1 MRLRCV
7 PTPEQ
12 RAALEAQLLRLQQP
26 GAALE
31 LPCERTDL
39 VRVTTTVASVHTD
52 RFVLRARLSFRSGEE
67 RSYALKAYADD
78 FAGRAW
84 THARALAER
93 YRTDAGELCLPI
105 ACIAS
110 ERLLVFPWVE
120 GAALAGIVDDSKP
133 RLLRRAAR
141 MIAELHRLDWAPEPP
156 TSAERLVEQILARCN
171 EPAELIAPLR
181 AQLVEAVRHLDPTD
195 PAPVHGDLGAG
206 QFLLAGE
213 RLVLLDFDMLGYA
226 DPAYDAGHFL
236 AQLERRVVVDGTPS
250 VQGDRWLGAFQDA
263 YLAAQPRVSLRN
275 MAFYRALT
283 LVRKMSTLRRRGV
296 SGGGVFHEL
305 ARRASAALE
314 QMAAPAVA
322 P

>member
-12 RAALEAQLLRLQQP
+12 RTALEAQLVRLQQP
-26 GAALE
+26 GVALE

-133 RLLRRAAR
+133 GLLRRAAR

-156 TSAERLVEQILARCN
+156 TSAERLRRQTPARGT

-181 AQLVEAVRHLDPTD
+181 AQLVEAVRQLHPTD
-195 PAPVHGDLGAG
+195 PAPAHGAPGPGPCLPAG
-206 QFLLAGE
+206 
-213 RLVLLDFDMLGYA
+213 
-226 DPAYDAGHFL
+226 
-236 AQLERRVVVDGTPS
+236 
-250 VQGDRWLGAFQDA
+250 
-263 YLAAQPRVSLRN
+263 
-275 MAFYRALT
+275 
-283 LVRKMSTLRRRGV
+283 
-296 SGGGVFHEL
+296 
-305 ARRASAALE
+305 
-314 QMAAPAVA
+314 
-322 P
+322 

>member
-26 GAALE
+26 GAALD

-52 RFVLRARLSFRSGEE
+52 RFVVRARLSFRSGEE

-120 GAALAGIVDDSKP
+120 GVALAGIVDDSKP
-133 RLLRRAAR
+133 RVLRRAAR
-141 MIAELHRLDWAPEPP
+141 MIAEVHRLDWAPEPP
-156 TSAERLVEQILARCN
+156 TSAERL
-171 EPAELIAPLR
+171 PP
-181 AQLVEAVRHLDPTD
+181 PT
-195 PAPVHGDLGAG
+195 PAPRHQPPGAG
-206 QFLLAGE
+206 A
-213 RLVLLDFDMLGYA
+213 
-226 DPAYDAGHFL
+226 P
-236 AQLERRVVVDGTPS
+236 PP
-250 VQGDRWLGAFQDA
+250 GA
-263 YLAAQPRVSLRN
+263 
-275 MAFYRALT
+275 AL
-283 LVRKMSTLRRRGV
+283 
-296 SGGGVFHEL
+296 GGG
-305 ARRASAALE
+305 
-314 QMAAPAVA
+314 
-322 P
+322 

>member
-1 MRLRCV
+1 M
-7 PTPEQ
+7 
-12 RAALEAQLLRLQQP
+12 
-26 GAALE
+26 
-31 LPCERTDL
+31 
-39 VRVTTTVASVHTD
+39 
-52 RFVLRARLSFRSGEE
+52 
-67 RSYALKAYADD
+67 
-78 FAGRAW
+78 
-84 THARALAER
+84 
-93 YRTDAGELCLPI
+93 
-105 ACIAS
+105 
-110 ERLLVFPWVE
+110 
-120 GAALAGIVDDSKP
+120 
-133 RLLRRAAR
+133 
-141 MIAELHRLDWAPEPP
+141 HRLDWAPEPP
-156 TSAERLVEQILARCN
+156 TSAERLVEQTLARCT

-181 AQLVEAVRHLDPTD
+181 AQLVEAMRHLDPTD

-250 VQGDRWLGAFQDA
+250 AQGDRWLGAFQDA
-263 YLAAQPRVSLRN
+263 YLAAQPAVSLRN

-314 QMAAPAVA
+314 QMAAPAA
-322 P
+322 AR

>member
-12 RAALEAQLLRLQQP
+12 RAALEAQLVRLQQP

-31 LPCERTDL
+31 LPCERKDL
-39 VRVTTTVASVHTD
+39 VRVTTRVASVHAD
-52 RFVLRARLSFRSGEE
+52 RFVVRAHLCFGSGEE

-120 GAALAGIVDDSKP
+120 GVALAGIVDDSKP

-141 MIAELHRLDWAPEPP
+141 MIAEVHRLDWAPQPP
-156 TSAERLVEQILARCN
+156 TSAERLREHNPAPRH
-171 EPAELIAPLR
+171 EPAAPIAPPP
-181 AQLVEAVRHLDPTD
+181 DPL
-195 PAPVHGDLGAG
+195 LGAG
-206 QFLLAGE
+206 G
-213 RLVLLDFDMLGYA
+213 
-226 DPAYDAGHFL
+226 P
-236 AQLERRVVVDGTPS
+236 
-250 VQGDRWLGAFQDA
+250 VQ
-263 YLAAQPRVSLRN
+263 P
-275 MAFYRALT
+275 T
-283 LVRKMSTLRRRGV
+283 
-296 SGGGVFHEL
+296 
-305 ARRASAALE
+305 
-314 QMAAPAVA
+314 
-322 P
+322 

>member
-12 RAALEAQLLRLQQP
+12 RAALEAQLVRLQQP

-31 LPCERTDL
+31 LPGERTDL

-52 RFVLRARLSFRSGEE
+52 RFVVRARLCFRSGEE

-84 THARALAER
+84 IHARALAER

-156 TSAERLVEQILARCN
+156 TSAERLLQPTPAARN
-171 EPAELIAPLR
+171 QAAGPTAPR
-181 AQLVEAVRHLDPTD
+181 R
-195 PAPVHGDLGAG
+195 GA
-206 QFLLAGE
+206 LLA
-213 RLVLLDFDMLGYA
+213 
-226 DPAYDAGHFL
+226 AG
-236 AQLERRVVVDGTPS
+236 RRP
-250 VQGDRWLGAFQDA
+250 
-263 YLAAQPRVSLRN
+263 
-275 MAFYRALT
+275 
-283 LVRKMSTLRRRGV
+283 
-296 SGGGVFHEL
+296 H
-305 ARRASAALE
+305 
-314 QMAAPAVA
+314 
-322 P
+322 

>member
-52 RFVLRARLSFRSGEE
+52 RFVVRARLSFRSGEE

-110 ERLLVFPWVE
+110 ERLLVFPRSEEHTSELQSRLHLVC
-120 GAALAGIVDDSKP
+120 
-133 RLLRRAAR
+133 RLLLEKKKKNHSTYNNFIHQSELFESRSVYSIAAR
-141 MIAELHRLDWAPEPP
+141 AC
-156 TSAERLVEQILARCN
+156 TFS
-171 EPAELIAPLR
+171 
-181 AQLVEAVRHLDPTD
+181 
-195 PAPVHGDLGAG
+195 
-206 QFLLAGE
+206 
-213 RLVLLDFDMLGYA
+213 
-226 DPAYDAGHFL
+226 
-236 AQLERRVVVDGTPS
+236 
-250 VQGDRWLGAFQDA
+250 
-263 YLAAQPRVSLRN
+263 
-275 MAFYRALT
+275 RAL
-283 LVRKMSTLRRRGV
+283 
-296 SGGGVFHEL
+296 
-305 ARRASAALE
+305 
-314 QMAAPAVA
+314 
-322 P
+322 

>member
-12 RAALEAQLLRLQQP
+12 HAALEAQLVRLQQH

-31 LPCERTDL
+31 LPCERKDL
-39 VRVTTTVASVHTD
+39 VRVTTTVASVHAD
-52 RFVLRARLSFRSGEE
+52 RFVVRARLCFRSGEE

-156 TSAERLVEQILARCN
+156 TSAERLVEQTLARCT
-171 EPAELIAPLR
+171 EPAALIAPLR
-181 AQLVEAVRHLDPTD
+181 AQLVEAMRHLDPTD

-250 VQGDRWLGAFQDA
+250 AQGDRWLGAFQDA

-275 MAFYRALT
+275 VAFYRALT

-314 QMAAPAVA
+314 QMAAPAA
-322 P
+322 AR